1 MLDAKPS
8 HGGQSTPRS
17 CTPDDGV
24 DRSEFEELLR
34 LASEVLRAEA
44 KTGQRGLGTGNP
56 KGRGRNE

>member
-8 HGGQSTPRS
+8 HGGQSAPRS

-24 DRSEFEELLR
+24 DRSEFEDLLR
-34 LASEVLRAEA
+34 RASEVLRAEA
-44 KTGQRGLGTGNP
+44 KAGQSGSGTGNL